1 MKSIRKKALG
11 SLLAAGIL
19 VTSMAGCS
27 GGKKTTQAA
36 ETDNAALKAI
46 GFNAT
51 GTQIVSKPLTLTVFT
66 TRWGNMG
73 DTFTQ
78 NQWLKD
84 LQKNTNVTV
93 KWQVQS
99 LNDWSDKKSIM
110 LASGT
115 LPDVILGDQSFND
128 SDIINN
134 QNLFRP
140 LDSYVDTYMPNYKAA
155 LKETP
160 ALKQIC
166 TFPDGKMYSLGKT
179 LPSRPKTCN
188 QPIINK
194 TWLDKLGLKVP
205 TTVDELEQVLI
216 AFKTKDPNG
225 NGKADEIPIT
235 GAKDVN
241 MDLLN
246 PFGITDENSNAPH
259 LLVNNGKLSY
269 YPATDQYKQ
278 GIAWLRKLYQ
288 EGLIDPETFTQDDT
302 MATAKYNDPNAARVG
317 LVYAWT
323 PDSLF
328 SKWKDQYVAIAPI
341 AGPDGKRYAGG
352 DPAGVFSLGRNELE
366 ITTNCKYPEVAARWA
381 DRFYTGEASI
391 QNFWGA
397 LGTVTQKNDDGTYSL
412 KDPPAG
418 TSADAWYWDQSL
430 RDFGP
435 KYVSPS
441 FQEKIKLSTN
451 SGDGLK
457 VSLGKLGDDYITTP
471 YPMVMYTK
479 DESAQLPTL
488 TTDIESYIKTSRAKW
503 ITQGG
508 IDQDWDAY
516 VKKLNDMGLQKL
528 MKIYT
533 DAYTRYGK
541 NK

>member
-1 MKSIRKKALG
+1 MKHLGRTIVG
-11 SLLAAGIL
+11 SLLAACVAGSTL
-19 VTSMAGCS
+19 AGCS
-27 GGKKTTQAA
+27 SKAAKTVGTSSA
-36 ETDNAALKAI
+36 DLKSI
-46 GFNAT
+46 GFQT
-51 GTQIVSKPLTLTVFT
+51 SGEQIVSKPFTLNVLT

-78 NQWLKD
+78 NTWLKD
-84 LQKNTNVTV
+84 LEKSTNVTV

-115 LPDVILGDQSFND
+115 LPDVILGDQTFTD

-134 QNLFRP
+134 QNSFRA
-140 LDSYVDTYMPNYKAA
+140 LDTYVDKYMPNYKAA
-155 LKETP
+155 IKETP
-160 ALKQIC
+160 ALKKIC
-166 TFPDGKMYSLGKT
+166 TFPDGNMYSLGKT
-179 LPSRPKTCN
+179 LPCRPETCN

-194 TWLDKLGLKVP
+194 TWLDKLGLQVP
-205 TTVDELEQVLI
+205 TTIDELEQVLI

-235 GAKDVN
+235 GSKDLS

-269 YPATDQYKQ
+269 YPVTDQYKA
-278 GIAWLRKLYQ
+278 GIEWLRKLYQ
-288 EGLIDPETFTQDDT
+288 EGLIDTEAFTQDDT

-352 DPAGVFSLGRNELE
+352 DSAGVFSLGRNELE
-366 ITTNCKYPEVAARWA
+366 ITASCKYPEVAARWA
-381 DRFYTGEASI
+381 DNFYTGEASI
-391 QNFWGA
+391 QNDWGA
-397 LGTVTQKNDDGTYSL
+397 IGTVISKNSDGTYTL
-412 KDPPAG
+412 NDPPAG

-435 KYVSPS
+435 KYVSAD
-441 FQEKIKLSTN
+441 FEKKIKLPAT

-457 VSLGKLGDDYITTP
+457 QSLSKLGDQYVTTP
-471 YPMVMYTK
+471 YPSVMYTK
-479 DESAQLPTL
+479 EESAQLPTL
-488 TTDIESYIKTSRAKW
+488 TTDIESYIKTSRATW
-503 ITQGG
+503 ITKGG
-508 IDQDWDAY
+508 VDQDWDAY

-533 DAYTRYGK
+533 DAYTRYQK
-541 NK
+541 TK